1 MAEQSSDER
10 HIAELSEVLADP
22 VEAAAAGE
30 LAAAERAV
38 AQHTATDRQA
48 AGVAA
53 VRGIR
58 RPEDRVRAWLAATG
72 PSGS

>member
-10 HIAELSEVLADP
+10 HVAELSVVFTDP

-30 LAAAERAV
+30 LAEAERAV
-38 AQHTATDRQA
+38 AQHAATAEQA

-53 VRGIR
+53 VHGVR

-72 PSGS
+72 G

>member
-1 MAEQSSDER
+1 MAEQSNDER
-10 HIAELSEVLADP
+10 AISELATVLADP
-22 VEAAAAGE
+22 TEAAAASE
-30 LAAAERAV
+30 LAEAERAV
-38 AQHTATDRQA
+38 AQHAATEEQA

-72 PSGS
+72 G